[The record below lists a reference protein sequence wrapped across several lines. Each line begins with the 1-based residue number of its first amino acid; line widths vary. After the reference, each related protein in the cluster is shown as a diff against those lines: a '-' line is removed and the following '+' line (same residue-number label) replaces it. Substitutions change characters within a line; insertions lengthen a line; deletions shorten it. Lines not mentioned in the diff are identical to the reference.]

1 MLEEG
6 TLIEWRDDQGF
17 GFIEASGQRYFLHIS
32 AVKRLGGGRPRQ
44 GERIAFQPGRDE
56 QGRPRA
62 LAASLL
68 RDHTGAA
75 PIRRTQQGRR
85 FDLFDLLLLVLLPV
99 AAIVALRAGLP
110 LFGIAYAL
118 FSAIALLLYWHDK
131 RRAVRGGRR
140 VPEATLQTVALLGGW
155 PGAWIAQQLLR
166 HKSRKAAFR
175 AVFVACALLNVAG
188 IAWLSGQLG
197 GH

>member
-1 MLEEG
+1 MG
-6 TLIEWRDDQGF
+6 
-17 GFIEASGQRYFLHIS
+17 
-32 AVKRLGGGRPRQ
+32 
-44 GERIAFQPGRDE
+44 
-56 QGRPRA
+56 
-62 LAASLL
+62 
-68 RDHTGAA
+68 
-75 PIRRTQQGRR
+75 R

-99 AAIVALRAGLP
+99 AAIIALRAGLP